1 MPVRTWSFTLLSLG
15 LASCATDEVVPDGE
29 WQVEVTG
36 LSTDC
41 CEANDEDLCAADLEG
56 YQKSFAYQL
65 FFDGSATEIK
75 VDGDSFALGI
85 TSGCNLEYSS
95 SIWLE
100 EREGFSLNWQIVGS
114 AQYQGAAG
122 GCSTPDELDWSG
134 TEVLTVIQ
142 SDDPSAPL
150 GCTYVMSVEGTLAGG

>member
-1 MPVRTWSFTLLSLG
+1 MLLRNLSISLLSLAM
-15 LASCATDEVVPDGE
+15 ASCATEEVVPDGE
-29 WQVEVTG
+29 WQVNVTG

-41 CEANDEDLCAADLEG
+41 CEANDEDLCAGDLEG
-56 YQKSFAYQL
+56 YQEGFAYQL
-65 FFDGSATEIK
+65 FFDGSTTEIK
-75 VDGDSFALGI
+75 VDGDRFATGI
-85 TSGCNLEYSS
+85 TTGCNIEYSS

-100 EREGFSLNWQIVGS
+100 ERDGGSLNWQIIGQ

-122 GCSTPDELDWSG
+122 GCSIENDLDWAG

-150 GCTYVMSVEGTLAGG
+150 GCTYTMSVEGSFTGG